1 MLHGSGLWKASW
13 IRIHSANNR
22 QKIAKTE
29 HVLHKNVTYP
39 NWLTLKHA
47 DPHNRDYLVPV
58 LLSAHYRTWRNSP
71 GTSSRVAAEL
81 APDDGGHLVP
91 QHGQNSADRTRLLFY
106 MVNILHMCRISVSY
120 TGGNSFYKRSVL

>member
-1 MLHGSGLWKASW
+1 MDPDYGKPLGSGSIQL
-13 IRIHSANNR
+13 I
-22 QKIAKTE
+22 IAKKSLKLNMYRITQ
-29 HVLHKNVTYP
+29 KCYP

-71 GTSSRVAAEL
+71 GTSSRQAAEL

-106 MVNILHMCRISVSY
+106 MVNILHMCRISISY